1 MCTRA
6 NIPVALYR
14 GQEAEDSG
22 FLYRGHEGED
32 SRRPLPWARG
42 RRFRSPFTVGP
53 RPKTPVALYRGPEAD
68 DFRRPLLWARGRRFP
83 SPLTVGTRAKSCRL
97 YREQAYRG
105 PEGGD
110 SRRLHREQEL
120 RARLLPWGRGRRFP
134 SPFTVGPRAEIPVAL
149 HRGHEAE
156 DCRRPLPWARGCR
169 FPTMGPRL
177 RIAVALYRGHEGEDP
192 RRLLPW
198 ARGRRF
204 PSPFTVGPRL

>member
-14 GQEAEDSG
+14 GQEAEDYG

-42 RRFRSPFTVGP
+42 PRFRSPFTLGP

-83 SPLTVGTRAKSCRL
+83 LPLTVGRGRSPVVFTVSRRTVGTRAGIPVVSTVSRNSAL
-97 YREQAYRG
+97 AFYRG
-105 PEGGD
+105 DEGED
-110 SRRLHREQEL
+110 SRR
-120 RARLLPWGRGRRFP
+120 P
-134 SPFTVGPRAEIPVAL
+134 
-149 HRGHEAE
+149 
-156 DCRRPLPWARGCR
+156 
-169 FPTMGPRL
+169 
-177 RIAVALYRGHEGEDP
+177 
-192 RRLLPW
+192 LPW

-204 PSPFTVGPRL
+204 PSPFTVGTRLRIAVALYRGPEAVDSRPWARG